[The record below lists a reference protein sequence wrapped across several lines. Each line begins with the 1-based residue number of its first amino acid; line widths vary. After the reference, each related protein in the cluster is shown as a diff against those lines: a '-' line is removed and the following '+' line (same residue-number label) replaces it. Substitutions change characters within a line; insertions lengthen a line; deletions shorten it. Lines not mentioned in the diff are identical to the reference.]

1 MWVHGRMMRT
11 YCVGRGGQGCA
22 SIDCV
27 MRFADRVALE
37 AAVLVCAS
45 VAAARAQSSSPP
57 ASTAAA
63 ASAPAFCPSPARVA
77 NSDSLPDL
85 RPPLVPMPK
94 VVRGLY
100 VNRWAALGDRGWQLI
115 QLASRT
121 EVNALV
127 IDVKDDRGFVL
138 YRSRVPLARE
148 IGADTNRPMRHE
160 RLRAMLDSM
169 RAHHIYPIARIV
181 VAKDPLL
188 ANARLEWAI
197 RRKADPSAPWRDRKG
212 NPWLDP
218 HQDGPWRYAAELA
231 CEAVDLGFSEIQ
243 FDYVRFP
250 DDKRLVL
257 DATFPLARGRL
268 RAQVIRD
275 QLLATRKRLEPLGVP
290 ITADVFGLT
299 ATDTTDMG
307 IGQKW
312 EQFVNTVDVV
322 LPMMYPSHYNPGSYG
337 IGNPNA
343 HPYETIAHGLRDA
356 HRRSATVPGAASLR
370 PWYQDFTLGPP
381 HYTATEVR
389 AQIEAG
395 YANGVQGWVLWNP
408 RSTYTESAIHDAP
421 ERTAMQFD
429 KRRASAAH
437 DGSTIPEPRS

>member
-1 MWVHGRMMRT
+1 MLPSVRSLAFMLVTIAG
-11 YCVGRGGQGCA
+11 A
-22 SIDCV
+22 S
-27 MRFADRVALE
+27 
-37 AAVLVCAS
+37 AS
-45 VAAARAQSSSPP
+45 PAQAPKPAPPPP
-57 ASTAAA
+57 AAPAPQ
-63 ASAPAFCPSPARVA
+63 PAFCPAPARA
-77 NSDSLPDL
+77 TFPDSLPDL
-85 RPPLVPMPK
+85 RPPLVPQPK

-100 VNRWAALGDRGWQLI
+100 VNRWAALGDRGWELI
-115 QLASRT
+115 GLASRT

-138 YRSRVPLARE
+138 YRSRVPLAQA
-148 IGADTNRPMRHE
+148 IGADTNRPMTHA
-160 RLRAMLDSM
+160 RLDAMLDSM

-188 ANARLEWAI
+188 ASTRLEWAI
-197 RRKADPSAPWRDRKG
+197 RRKADPATPWRDKKG
-212 NPWLDP
+212 HPWLDP
-218 HQDGPWRYAAELA
+218 HQDGPWRYAADLA

-250 DDKRLVL
+250 DDKRLVSE
-257 DATFPLARGRL
+257 ATFPLARGRV
-268 RAQVIRD
+268 RAQVIRE
-275 QLLATRKRLEPLGVP
+275 QLLATRARLKPLGVP
-290 ITADVFGLT
+290 VTADVFGLT

-337 IGNPNA
+337 IGKPNA
-343 HPYETIAHGLRDA
+343 HPYETVAHGLKDA
-356 HRRSATVPGAASLR
+356 HRRSASVPGAAVLR

-395 YANGVQGWVLWNP
+395 YANGVEGWVLWNP
-408 RSTYTESAIHDAP
+408 RSMYTEGAIHAAP

-429 KRRASAAH
+429 RRHTGAAH
-437 DGSTIPEPRS
+437 AGSTNPEPRSR

>member
-1 MWVHGRMMRT
+1 MLP
-11 YCVGRGGQGCA
+11 
-22 SIDCV
+22 
-27 MRFADRVALE
+27 ADRALLG
-37 AAVLVCAS
+37 AALLVVVSAS
-45 VAAARAQSSSPP
+45 RAQTTSAAPTGRQGTSSS
-57 ASTAAA
+57 
-63 ASAPAFCPSPARVA
+63 APSPSFCPTPPRVA
-77 NSDSLPDL
+77 NPDSLPDL
-85 RPPLVPMPK
+85 RPPLVPTPK

-100 VNRWAALGDRGWQLI
+100 VNRWAALGDRGWELI
-115 QLASRT
+115 GLASRS

-127 IDVKDDRGFVL
+127 VDVKDDRGFVL

-197 RRKADPSAPWRDRKG
+197 RRKADPSSPWRDKKG

-218 HQDGPWRYAAELA
+218 HQDGPWRYAADLA

-257 DATFPLARGRL
+257 DATFPLARGRV

-275 QLLATRKRLEPLGVP
+275 QLLATRKRLAPLGVP

-312 EQFVNTVDVV
+312 EQFVNTVDIV

-356 HRRSATVPGAASLR
+356 HRRSASVPGAAALR

-395 YANGVQGWVLWNP
+395 YANGVEGWVLWNP
-408 RSTYTESAIHDAP
+408 RSMYTESAIRSAP
-421 ERTAMQFD
+421 EREAMQFD
-429 KRRASAAH
+429 KRRASVAH
-437 DGSTIPEPRS
+437 EGPTIPEPRS

>member
-1 MWVHGRMMRT
+1 MLSAVRALARLIVLAGAAPLAA
-11 YCVGRGGQGCA
+11 QA
-22 SIDCV
+22 P
-27 MRFADRVALE
+27 APVAP
-37 AAVLVCAS
+37 A
-45 VAAARAQSSSPP
+45 PP
-57 ASTAAA
+57 A
-63 ASAPAFCPSPARVA
+63 PNFCPAPPRVVLP
-77 NSDSLPDL
+77 DSLPDV
-85 RPPLVPMPK
+85 RPPLVPTPK

-100 VNRWAALGDRGWQLI
+100 VNRWAALGDRGWELI
-115 QLASRT
+115 RT
-121 EVNALV
+121 ANQTEINALV

-148 IGADTNRPMRHE
+148 IGADTNRPIRHE
-160 RLRAMLDSM
+160 RMRAMLDSM
-169 RAHHIYPIARIV
+169 RAHRIYPIARIV

-188 ANARLEWAI
+188 ANRKLEWAI
-197 RRKADPSAPWRDRKG
+197 RRKADPSAPWHDRKG

-250 DDKRLVL
+250 DDKKLVSE
-257 DATFPLARGRL
+257 ATFPLAHGRL
-268 RAQVIRD
+268 RAQVIRE
-275 QLLATRKRLEPLGVP
+275 QLLATRARLRSLGVP
-290 ITADVFGLT
+290 VTVDVFGLT

-337 IGNPNA
+337 IAKPNA
-343 HPYETIAHGLRDA
+343 HPYETISHGLKDA
-356 HRRSATVPGAASLR
+356 KRRSAAVPGAATLR

-381 HYTATEVR
+381 HYTASEVR

-395 YANGVQGWVLWNP
+395 YENGVEGWVLWNP
-408 RSTYTESAIHDAP
+408 RSVYT
-421 ERTAMQFD
+421 TAAL
-429 KRRASAAH
+429 R
-437 DGSTIPEPRS
+437 PEPAR

>member
-1 MWVHGRMMRT
+1 MLFRIRI
-11 YCVGRGGQGCA
+11 A
-22 SIDCV
+22 
-27 MRFADRVALE
+27 AL
-37 AAVLVCAS
+37 
-45 VAAARAQSSSPP
+45 
-57 ASTAAA
+57 TFAA
-63 ASAPAFCPSPARVA
+63 ASAAGAQAPKPASAPPAAPAPQPPFCAAPARIA
-77 NSDSLPDL
+77 SPDSLPEL
-85 RPPLVPMPK
+85 RPPLVPQPK

-115 QLASRT
+115 SLASRT

-138 YRSRVPLARE
+138 YRSRVPLARS
-148 IGADTNRPMRHE
+148 IGADTNRPMTHA

-169 RAHHIYPIARIV
+169 RVHHIYPIARIV

-188 ANARLEWAI
+188 ASTKLEWAI
-197 RRKADPSAPWRDRKG
+197 RRKADPTTPWRDKKG

-218 HQDGPWRYAAELA
+218 HQDGPWHYAADLA

-243 FDYVRFP
+243 VDYVRFP
-250 DDKRLVL
+250 DDKRLVSE
-257 DATFPLARGRL
+257 ATFPLARGRL
-268 RAQVIRD
+268 RARVIRE
-275 QLLATRKRLEPLGVP
+275 QLLTTRARLMPLGVP
-290 ITADVFGLT
+290 VTADVFGLT

-312 EQFVNTVDVV
+312 EQFINTVDVV

-343 HPYETIAHGLRDA
+343 HPYETIAHGLKDA
-356 HRRSATVPGAASLR
+356 HRRSAGIPGAATLR

-408 RSTYTESAIHDAP
+408 RSMYTESAIHAAP
-421 ERTAMQFD
+421 ERAAMQFD
-429 KRRASAAH
+429 KRRTGAAH
-437 DGSTIPEPRS
+437 EAITNPEPRS

>member
-1 MWVHGRMMRT
+1 
-11 YCVGRGGQGCA
+11 
-22 SIDCV
+22 
-27 MRFADRVALE
+27 MRFADRVTLK
-37 AAVLVCAS
+37 AAVLLCAS
-45 VAAARAQSSSPP
+45 VLGAQAQSSGPP
-57 ASTAAA
+57 VSTSTAA
-63 ASAPAFCPSPARVA
+63 SSFCAPPARVTS
-77 NSDSLPDL
+77 SDSLPDL
-85 RPPLVPMPK
+85 RPPLVPTPK

-100 VNRWAALGDRGWQLI
+100 VNRWAALGERGWQLI
-115 QLASRT
+115 GLASRS
-121 EVNALV
+121 EVNSLV

-169 RAHHIYPIARIV
+169 RAHHIYSIARIV

-188 ANARLEWAI
+188 ANAKLDWAI

-257 DATFPLARGRL
+257 DATFPLARGRV

-275 QLLATRKRLEPLGVP
+275 QLLATRKRLASLGVP

-337 IGNPNA
+337 IANPNA
-343 HPYETIAHGLRDA
+343 HPYETISHGLKDA
-356 HRRSATVPGAASLR
+356 HRRSASVPGAAALR

-395 YANGVQGWVLWNP
+395 YANGVEGWVLWNP
-408 RSTYTESAIHDAP
+408 RSIYTESAIHGAP
-421 ERTAMQFD
+421 DRAPMQFD

-437 DGSTIPEPRS
+437 DGSANPEPRS

>member
-1 MWVHGRMMRT
+1 
-11 YCVGRGGQGCA
+11 
-22 SIDCV
+22 
-27 MRFADRVALE
+27 
-37 AAVLVCAS
+37 
-45 VAAARAQSSSPP
+45 
-57 ASTAAA
+57 
-63 ASAPAFCPSPARVA
+63 
-77 NSDSLPDL
+77 
-85 RPPLVPMPK
+85 MPK
-94 VVRGLY
+94 AVRGLY
-100 VNRWAALGDRGWQLI
+100 VNRWAALGDRGWELI
-115 QLASRT
+115 GLASRT
-121 EVNALV
+121 EINALV

-138 YRSRVPLARE
+138 YRSRVPLARA

-197 RRKADPSAPWRDRKG
+197 RRKADPSAPWRDKKG

-218 HQDGPWRYAAELA
+218 HQDGPWHYAADLA

-250 DDKRLVL
+250 DDKRLVQE
-257 DATFPLARGRL
+257 AIFPLARGRL
-268 RAQVIRD
+268 RAQVIRE
-275 QLLATRKRLEPLGVP
+275 QLLTTRDRLKPLGVP
-290 ITADVFGLT
+290 VTADVFGLT

-343 HPYETIAHGLRDA
+343 HPYETIAHGLKDA
-356 HRRSATVPGAASLR
+356 HRRSASVPGAATLR

-395 YANGVQGWVLWNP
+395 YANGVEGWVLWNP
-408 RSTYTESAIHDAP
+408 RSSYSEGAIKSAP
-421 ERTAMQFD
+421 ERIAMQFD
-429 KRRASAAH
+429 KRRASAPRE
-437 DGSTIPEPRS
+437 GSSTPEPRS

>member
-1 MWVHGRMMRT
+1 MLSRIRITSLTIAV
-11 YCVGRGGQGCA
+11 A
-22 SIDCV
+22 S
-27 MRFADRVALE
+27 
-37 AAVLVCAS
+37 AAG
-45 VAAARAQSSSPP
+45 AQAPKPAPAPP
-57 ASTAAA
+57 A
-63 ASAPAFCPSPARVA
+63 APAPQPPFCAAPARIA
-77 NSDSLPDL
+77 SSDSLPEL
-85 RPPLVPMPK
+85 RPPLVPQPK

-115 QLASRT
+115 SLASRT

-138 YRSRVPLARE
+138 YRSRVPLAQS
-148 IGADTNRPMRHE
+148 IGADTNRPMSHA

-188 ANARLEWAI
+188 ASTKLEWAI
-197 RRKADPSAPWRDRKG
+197 RRKADPTMPWRDKKG

-218 HQDGPWRYAAELA
+218 HQDGPWHYAADLA

-250 DDKRLVL
+250 DDKRLVSE
-257 DATFPLARGRL
+257 ATFPLARGRV
-268 RAQVIRD
+268 RAQVIRE
-275 QLLATRKRLEPLGVP
+275 QLLTTRARLKPLGVAV
-290 ITADVFGLT
+290 TADVFGLT
-299 ATDTTDMG
+299 VTDTTDMG

-312 EQFVNTVDVV
+312 EQFINTVDVV

-343 HPYETIAHGLRDA
+343 HPYETIAHGLKDA
-356 HRRSATVPGAASLR
+356 HRRSAGIPGAATLR

-408 RSTYTESAIHDAP
+408 RSMYTESAIHAAP

-429 KRRASAAH
+429 KRRTGAVHEA
-437 DGSTIPEPRS
+437 TTNPEPRS

>member
-1 MWVHGRMMRT
+1 M
-11 YCVGRGGQGCA
+11 
-22 SIDCV
+22 
-27 MRFADRVALE
+27 
-37 AAVLVCAS
+37 
-45 VAAARAQSSSPP
+45 
-57 ASTAAA
+57 
-63 ASAPAFCPSPARVA
+63 A
-77 NSDSLPDL
+77 NPDSLPDL
-85 RPPLVPMPK
+85 RPPLVPTPK
-94 VVRGLY
+94 VVRGVY

-115 QLASRT
+115 GLASRS

-160 RLRAMLDSM
+160 RLRAMLDSI

-188 ANARLEWAI
+188 ANAKLEWAI
-197 RRKADPSAPWRDRKG
+197 RRKADPSTPWRDRKG

-218 HQDGPWRYAAELA
+218 HQDGPWRYAADLA

-250 DDKRLVL
+250 DDKRLVM
-257 DATFPLARGRL
+257 DATFPLARGRV

-275 QLLATRKRLEPLGVP
+275 QLLATRARLAPLGVP

-343 HPYETIAHGLRDA
+343 HPYETIARGLEDA
-356 HRRSATVPGAASLR
+356 HRRSASVPGAAALR

-395 YANGVQGWVLWNP
+395 YAKGVQGWVLWNP
-408 RSTYTESAIHDAP
+408 RSVYTESAIHAAP

-437 DGSTIPEPRS
+437 DGSTNPEPRS

>member
-1 MWVHGRMMRT
+1 
-11 YCVGRGGQGCA
+11 
-22 SIDCV
+22 
-27 MRFADRVALE
+27 MRFADRVAVE
-37 AAVLVCAS
+37 AAVLLCAAIA
-45 VAAARAQSSSPP
+45 VTHAQSSASP
-57 ASTAAA
+57 ATTTAATPAPA
-63 ASAPAFCPSPARVA
+63 ASFCPAPPRPTS
-77 NSDSLPDL
+77 SDSLPDL
-85 RPPLVPMPK
+85 RPPLVPTPN
-94 VVRGLY
+94 VVRGVY

-115 QLASRT
+115 GLASRS

-197 RRKADPSAPWRDRKG
+197 RRKADPSSPWRDKKG

-218 HQDGPWRYAAELA
+218 HQDGPWRYAADLA

-250 DDKRLVL
+250 DDKRLVM
-257 DATFPLARGRL
+257 DATFPLAQGRV

-275 QLLATRKRLEPLGVP
+275 QLLATRKRLAPLGVP

-312 EQFVNTVDVV
+312 EQFVNAVDVV

-343 HPYETIAHGLRDA
+343 HPYETIAHGLGDA
-356 HRRSATVPGAASLR
+356 HRRSASVPGAAALR

-395 YANGVQGWVLWNP
+395 YANGVDGWVLWNP
-408 RSTYTESAIHDAP
+408 RSIYTESAIHGAP

-429 KRRASAAH
+429 KRRASVAH
-437 DGSTIPEPRS
+437 EGSTIPEPRS

>member
-1 MWVHGRMMRT
+1 MLL
-11 YCVGRGGQGCA
+11 
-22 SIDCV
+22 D
-27 MRFADRVALE
+27 
-37 AAVLVCAS
+37 
-45 VAAARAQSSSPP
+45 ARALLGAALLAVVS
-57 ASTAAA
+57 ASRAQTTAAA
-63 ASAPAFCPSPARVA
+63 PAGKQGTSSSAPSPSFCPPPPRVA
-77 NSDSLPDL
+77 NPDSLPDL
-85 RPPLVPMPK
+85 RPPLVPTPK
-94 VVRGLY
+94 VVRGVY

-115 QLASRT
+115 GLASRS

-138 YRSRVPLARE
+138 YSSRVPLARE

-160 RLRAMLDSM
+160 RLRAMLDSI

-188 ANARLEWAI
+188 ANAKLEWAI
-197 RRKADPSAPWRDRKG
+197 RRKADPSTPWRDRKG

-250 DDKRLVL
+250 DDKRLVM
-257 DATFPLARGRL
+257 DATFPLARGRV

-275 QLLATRKRLEPLGVP
+275 QLLATRARLAPLGVP

-343 HPYETIAHGLRDA
+343 HPYETIARGLEDA
-356 HRRSATVPGAASLR
+356 HRRSAPVSGAAALR

-395 YANGVQGWVLWNP
+395 YAKGVQGWVLWNP
-408 RSTYTESAIHDAP
+408 RSVYTESAIHAAP

-437 DGSTIPEPRS
+437 DGSTNPEPRS

>member
-188 ANARLEWAI
+188 ANAKLEWAI

>member
-1 MWVHGRMMRT
+1 MLRT
-11 YCVGRGGQGCA
+11 YCTGRSGQGCA
-22 SIDCV
+22 AIDCV
-27 MRFADRVALE
+27 MRFADPVALK
-37 AAVLVCAS
+37 AAVLICAS
-45 VAAARAQSSSPP
+45 AIAAQAQSSAPS
-57 ASTAAA
+57 ARTSAAV
-63 ASAPAFCPSPARVA
+63 SAPAPSFCAPAPRVA
-77 NSDSLPDL
+77 NTDSLPDL
-85 RPPLVPMPK
+85 LPPLVPTPK

-115 QLASRT
+115 ALASRS

-148 IGADTNRPMRHE
+148 IGADTNRPMRPE

-188 ANARLEWAI
+188 ANAKLDWAI

-257 DATFPLARGRL
+257 DATFPLARGRV

-275 QLLATRKRLEPLGVP
+275 QLLVTRTRLAPLGVP

-337 IGNPNA
+337 IANPNA
-343 HPYETIAHGLRDA
+343 HPYETIAHGLKDA
-356 HRRSATVPGAASLR
+356 HRRSASVPGAAALR

-395 YANGVQGWVLWNP
+395 YANGVEGWVLWNP
-408 RSTYTESAIHDAP
+408 RSMYTESAIHGAP
-421 ERTAMQFD
+421 ERSAMQFD
-429 KRRASAAH
+429 KRRASATH
-437 DGSTIPEPRS
+437 VGSTNPEPRS

>member
-1 MWVHGRMMRT
+1 
-11 YCVGRGGQGCA
+11 
-22 SIDCV
+22 
-27 MRFADRVALE
+27 MRFAARALVGVTPLLCVSVALSQTRSRTP
-37 AAVLVCAS
+37 AAQPGRVTPSSRFCPAPPAV
-45 VAAARAQSSSPP
+45 SSP
-57 ASTAAA
+57 
-63 ASAPAFCPSPARVA
+63 
-77 NSDSLPDL
+77 DSLPDL
-85 RPPLVPMPK
+85 RPPIVATPK

-100 VNRWAALGDRGWQLI
+100 VNRWAAIGDRGWELI
-115 QLASRT
+115 ELASRT

-138 YRSRVPLARE
+138 YRSRVALAHDT
-148 IGADTNRPMRHE
+148 GADTNLPMRHE

-188 ANARLEWAI
+188 ATSRLEWAI
-197 RRKADPSAPWRDRKG
+197 RRKADPSAPWRDKKG

-218 HQDGPWRYAAELA
+218 HQDGPWRYAADLA

-257 DATFPLARGRL
+257 EATFPLAHGRV
-268 RAQVIRD
+268 RAQVIRE
-275 QLLATRKRLEPLGVP
+275 QLLTTRERLRPLGVP

-322 LPMMYPSHYNPGSYG
+322 LPMMYPSHYNPGTYG
-337 IGNPNA
+337 IAKPNA
-343 HPYETIAHGLRDA
+343 HPYEMIAHGLKDA
-356 HRRSATVPGAASLR
+356 HRRSATVPGAAAIR

-395 YANGVQGWVLWNP
+395 YASGVDGWVLWNP
-408 RSTYTESAIHDAP
+408 RSIYTEDAIKRAP
-421 ERTAMQFD
+421 ERMAMQFH
-429 KRRASAAH
+429 KQRASGDRA
-437 DGSTIPEPRS
+437 GSTNPEPRS

>member
-1 MWVHGRMMRT
+1 MLFRAPAVVLALISIAG
-11 YCVGRGGQGCA
+11 VSA
-22 SIDCV
+22 SS
-27 MRFADRVALE
+27 AQQPKSAAPVAVT
-37 AAVLVCAS
+37 APQPPFCPAP
-45 VAAARAQSSSPP
+45 ARATSP
-57 ASTAAA
+57 
-63 ASAPAFCPSPARVA
+63 
-77 NSDSLPDL
+77 DSLPDL
-85 RPPLVPMPK
+85 RPPLVPLPK

-115 QLASRT
+115 GIASRT

-169 RAHHIYPIARIV
+169 RAHHVYPIARIV

-188 ANARLEWAI
+188 ASTKLEWAI
-197 RRKADPSAPWRDRKG
+197 RRKADPTTPWRDKKG

-218 HQDGPWRYAAELA
+218 HQDGPWRYAAALA
-231 CEAVDLGFSEIQ
+231 CEAVELGFSEIQ

-250 DDKRLVL
+250 DDKRLVSE
-257 DATFPLARGRL
+257 ATFPLARGRL
-268 RAQVIRD
+268 RAQVIRE
-275 QLLATRKRLEPLGVP
+275 QLLTTRARLKPLGVP
-290 ITADVFGLT
+290 VTADVFGLT

-312 EQFVNTVDVV
+312 EQFINTVDVV

-343 HPYETIAHGLRDA
+343 HPYETIAHGLKDA
-356 HRRSATVPGAASLR
+356 HHRSAGIPGAATLR

-408 RSTYTESAIHDAP
+408 RSEYNEGAIHAAP
-421 ERTAMQFD
+421 ERAAMQFD

-437 DGSTIPEPRS
+437 AGT

>member
-1 MWVHGRMMRT
+1 
-11 YCVGRGGQGCA
+11 
-22 SIDCV
+22 
-27 MRFADRVALE
+27 MRFLDRAVVGVAPLFCVSVALTQ
-37 AAVLVCAS
+37 
-45 VAAARAQSSSPP
+45 AQSRTPATQPTPATPASSFCPAPP
-57 ASTAAA
+57 AVS
-63 ASAPAFCPSPARVA
+63 S
-77 NSDSLPDL
+77 SDSLPEL
-85 RPPLVPMPK
+85 RPPLVPTPK

-100 VNRWAALGDRGWQLI
+100 VNRWAALGDRGWELI
-115 QLASRT
+115 GLASRT
-121 EVNALV
+121 EINALV

-138 YRSRVPLARE
+138 YRSRVALAHA

-188 ANARLEWAI
+188 ATSRLEWAI
-197 RRKADPSAPWRDRKG
+197 RRKADPSAPWRDKKG

-218 HQDGPWRYAAELA
+218 HQDGPWRYAADLA

-250 DDKRLVL
+250 DDKRLVFE
-257 DATFPLARGRL
+257 ATFPLARGRV
-268 RAQVIRD
+268 RAQVIRE
-275 QLLATRKRLEPLGVP
+275 QLLSTRERLRPLGVP
-290 ITADVFGLT
+290 VTADVFGLT

-307 IGQKW
+307 IGQRW

-322 LPMMYPSHYNPGSYG
+322 LPMMYPSHYNPGTYG
-337 IGNPNA
+337 IANPNA
-343 HPYETIAHGLRDA
+343 HPYETIAHGLKDA
-356 HRRSATVPGAASLR
+356 HRRSAAVPGAAAIR

-395 YANGVQGWVLWNP
+395 YANGAEGWVLWNP
-408 RSTYTESAIHDAP
+408 RSAYTESAIKTAP
-421 ERTAMQFD
+421 ERMAMQFH
-429 KRRASAAH
+429 KRRASVDRA
-437 DGSTIPEPRS
+437 GSTNPEPRS